1 VQPCQAGDTDD
12 FLVGESHGRG
22 LIHFRGVTPWFS
34 AIREAY
40 LAVT

>member
-22 LIHFRGVTPWFS
+22 LIHFRLFNPQFR
-34 AIREAY
+34 AKREAY
-40 LAVT
+40 FAVT